1 MNSILVTGATGNV
14 GVEVIR
20 QLASRGVPMKA
31 AVREGRDQAAPEG
44 TTPVVFD
51 FEMPE
56 TFGPA
61 LDGVD
66 RVFLMRPPHMSDAKA
81 FRPFIDAMVAA
92 DIRQVVFLSVQGA
105 GQNVFVP
112 HHGIEVLLKR
122 SGLAWTF
129 LRPSFFMQ
137 NLSTTHLTEIRDLGE
152 IYVPAGKGR
161 TNFIDVAD
169 IGEAAAVCL
178 TTAGHERM
186 AYEITGSEALTYH
199 EVAALLSA
207 ACGRP
212 ITYPRPSS
220 RKFKAHMRSA
230 GHNDDFI
237 AVMGSIYAI
246 ARFGMAAG
254 TTDAFQR
261 LVGRQPHTLEDWA
274 ARNAGVWQTDECA
287 SHAGANPASALGHE
301 RAG

>member
-1 MNSILVTGATGNV
+1 MKSVLVTGASGNV
-14 GVEVIR
+14 GVEVVR
-20 QLASRGVPMKA
+20 QLISRGVPVKA
-31 AVREGRDQAAPEG
+31 AVLPGRDEAAPRG
-44 TTPVVFD
+44 AAPQGASPVVFD
-51 FEMPE
+51 FDTRE

-92 DIRQVVFLSVQGA
+92 GIHQVVFLSVQGA
-105 GQNVFVP
+105 GQNIFVP
-112 HHGIEVLLKR
+112 HHGIEALLKK

-137 NLSTTHLTEIRDLGE
+137 NLSTTHLTDIRERGE
-152 IYVPAGKGR
+152 IYVPAGGGR

-178 TTAGHERM
+178 ATPGHERM
-186 AYEITGSEALTYH
+186 AYEITGTQALTYG
-199 EVAALLSA
+199 EVAAILTA

-220 RKFKAHMRSA
+220 REFKAHMRST
-230 GHNDDFI
+230 GHADDFI
-237 AVMGSIYAI
+237 RVMSSIYAI

-254 TTDAFQR
+254 TTDTFEA
-261 LVGRQPHTLEDWA
+261 LVGSPPRTLRQWA
-274 ARNAGVWQTDECA
+274 EENAALWQ
-287 SHAGANPASALGHE
+287 
-301 RAG
+301 